1 MNSLI
6 FSALARPLCA
16 LMLGVSLFI
25 LWRGHNEPGGGFIG
39 GLVAASG
46 LALLAL
52 ADGIRAARRALR
64 VHPMVLLGL
73 GLGCG
78 LLSGL
83 PGLVSHASFL
93 THGWFQAG
101 GVHVGTTL
109 LFDIGV
115 YLTVLGGVTGF
126 VLRFYEEEDEA

>member
-25 LWRGHNEPGGGFIG
+25 LYRGHNEPGGGFIG
-39 GLVAASG
+39 GLVAAAG
-46 LALLAL
+46 FALLAL
-52 ADGIRAARRALR
+52 ADGIHAARRALR
-64 VHPMVLLGL
+64 LHPMQLLGA
-73 GLGCG
+73 GLACG

-83 PGLVSHASFL
+83 PGLLSHASFL
-93 THGWFQAG
+93 THWWFHAG
-101 GVHVGTTL
+101 GFHIGTTL

-115 YLTVLGGVTGF
+115 YLAVVGGVMGF
-126 VLRFYEEEDEA
+126 VLRFYEEEEA